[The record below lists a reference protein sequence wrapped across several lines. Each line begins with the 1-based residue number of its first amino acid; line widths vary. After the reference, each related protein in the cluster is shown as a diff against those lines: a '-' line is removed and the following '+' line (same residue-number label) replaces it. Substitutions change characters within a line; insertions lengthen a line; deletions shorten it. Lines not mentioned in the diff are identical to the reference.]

1 MNNINIDY
9 NSTYISSN
17 LIDEL
22 DYTIGEYGKP
32 NVTFI
37 YSLNA
42 FIEAFVL
49 NSNFYL
55 TDKEFKHISLLSK
68 SIFPNGRPILELLSK
83 NKKVSIISGIGNNIG
98 QVTGIIK
105 TDLSNPITYQ
115 EKINK
120 FINEGLNTEIARE
133 KYLKISSLN
142 NENLNLKYLSIG
154 KVEDGLIA
162 LESSDTPEQFYNSFL
177 AATTDSNLQA
187 ALPFYSYDFQVTNL
201 KNKGI
206 SKEIIGRITNA
217 FHNKQEEL
225 YNYFGLS
232 NQKIPPL
239 VNILL
244 SQCNS
249 ISDVP
254 NKLLQL
260 DKDFTELRSST
271 IIYETRLN
279 QSKTIKEQLE
289 AIDDYNK
296 FWEVFNRKY
305 NSSSRLLFNF
315 WEVSDNMETEKA
327 VDKAID
333 NSDISNIVEDLNLGK
348 LIGKSSKKLIDYYK
362 EKKILKR
369 FRGVTDIWNLYN
381 SSPNIK
387 NNIKNFEKVF
397 DVKLDPNDLKS
408 IQQKLK

>member
-1 MNNINIDY
+1 MNEVNIQF

-22 DYTIGEYGKP
+22 DYIIGEYEKP

-55 TDKEFKHISLLSK
+55 TDKEFKHINLLSK
-68 SIFPNGRPILELLSK
+68 SIFPSGRPILELLLK

-105 TDLSNPITYQ
+105 TDFSNPISYQ
-115 EKINK
+115 EKIDK
-120 FINEGLNTEIARE
+120 FISEGLDTEVARE

-142 NENLNLKYLSIG
+142 NENINLKYLSIG
-154 KVEDGLIA
+154 KVEGGLIA

-177 AATTDSNLQA
+177 VATSNSNLQA
-187 ALPFYSYDFQVTNL
+187 ALPFYSYDFQITNL
-201 KNKGI
+201 KSKGV
-206 SKEIIGRITNA
+206 SKEILGRISSA
-217 FHNKQEEL
+217 FNNKQEEL

-244 SQCNS
+244 SQCKS
-249 ISDVP
+249 ISDIP
-254 NKLLQL
+254 HKLLQL
-260 DKDFTELRSST
+260 DKDFTELRNST
-271 IIYETRLN
+271 ITYETRLN

-289 AIDDYNK
+289 AIDEYNK
-296 FWEVFNRKY
+296 FWEVFNKKY

-315 WEVSDNMETEKA
+315 WEVSDNIEMEKA
-327 VDKAID
+327 LDKAID
-333 NSDISNIVEDLNLGK
+333 DNDINNILEDLNLGK
-348 LIGKSSKKLIDYYK
+348 LIGKSSKKIIDYFK

-387 NNIKNFEKVF
+387 DNIKNFEKVF
-397 DVKLDPNDLKS
+397 DVKVDTNDLKS

>member
-1 MNNINIDY
+1 MNEVNIEF

-22 DYTIGEYGKP
+22 DFILGEYGKP

-55 TDKEFKHISLLSK
+55 TDKEFKHINLLSK
-68 SIFPNGRPILELLSK
+68 SIFPSGRPILELLIK

-105 TDLSNPITYQ
+105 TDFSNPISYQ
-115 EKINK
+115 EKIDK
-120 FINEGLNTEIARE
+120 FISEGLDTEVARE

-142 NENLNLKYLSIG
+142 NDNINLKYLSIG

-177 AATTDSNLQA
+177 VATSNSNLQA
-187 ALPFYSYDFQVTNL
+187 ALPFYSYDYQITNL

-206 SKEIIGRITNA
+206 SKEILGRISSA
-217 FHNKQEEL
+217 FNNKQENL

-232 NQKIPPL
+232 NQKIPAL

-244 SQCNS
+244 SQCKS
-249 ISDVP
+249 ISDIP
-254 NKLLQL
+254 QKLLQL
-260 DKDFTELRSST
+260 DKDFTELRNST
-271 IIYETRLN
+271 INYETRLN
-279 QSKTIKEQLE
+279 DSKTIKEQLE
-289 AIDDYNK
+289 AIDEYNK
-296 FWEVFNRKY
+296 FWDVFNKKY

-315 WEVSDNMETEKA
+315 WEASDNMEMEKA
-327 VDKAID
+327 LDKAID
-333 NSDISNIVEDLNLGK
+333 DNDITNIVEDLNLGK
-348 LIGKSSKKLIDYYK
+348 LIGKSSKKIIDYYK

-387 NNIKNFEKVF
+387 DNIKNFEKVF
-397 DVKLDPNDLKS
+397 DVKLDTNDLKS

>member
-1 MNNINIDY
+1 MIDVNIEF

-22 DYTIGEYGKP
+22 DYIIGEYDKP

-55 TDKEFKHISLLSK
+55 TDKEIKHINLLSK
-68 SIFPNGRPILELLSK
+68 SIFPNGRPILDLLIK
-83 NKKVSIISGIGNNIG
+83 HKKVSIISGIGNNIG

-105 TDLSNPITYQ
+105 TDFSNPISYQ
-115 EKINK
+115 EKINR
-120 FINEGLNTEIARE
+120 FINEGLDTEVARE

-142 NENLNLKYLSIG
+142 IDNVKLKYLSIG

-162 LESSDTPEQFYNSFL
+162 LESSDTPEQFYRSFL
-177 AATTDSNLQA
+177 DATSNSNLQA
-187 ALPFYSYDFQVTNL
+187 ALPFYSYDFQITNS
-201 KNKGI
+201 KNKGV
-206 SKEIIGRITNA
+206 SKEIIGRISNA
-217 FHNKQEEL
+217 FYNKQEEL

-244 SQCNS
+244 SQCKS
-249 ISDVP
+249 ISDIP
-254 NKLLQL
+254 SKLLQL

-271 IIYETRLN
+271 INYETRLY

-296 FWEVFNRKY
+296 FWDLFNKKH

-315 WEVSDNMETEKA
+315 WEVSENMEMEKA

-333 NSDISNIVEDLNLGK
+333 NNDITNIVEDLNLGK
-348 LIGKSSKKLIDYYK
+348 LIGKSSKKIIDYYK

-387 NNIKNFEKVF
+387 DNIKNFEKVF
-397 DVKLDPNDLKS
+397 DVKLDTNDLKT

>member
-1 MNNINIDY
+1 MNDVNIEF

-22 DYTIGEYGKP
+22 DYIVGEYAKP
-32 NVTFI
+32 NITFI

-55 TDKEFKHISLLSK
+55 TEKEFKHINLLSK
-68 SIFPNGRPILELLSK
+68 SIFPSGRPILELLVK

-105 TDLSNPITYQ
+105 TDLSNPISYK
-115 EKINK
+115 EKIDK

-133 KYLKISSLN
+133 KYLKIPSIN
-142 NENLNLKYLSIG
+142 NENIKLKYLSIG
-154 KVEDGLIA
+154 KVEDGIIA
-162 LESSDTPEQFYNSFL
+162 LESSDTPEEFYNSFL
-177 AATTDSNLQA
+177 IATSSSNLQA
-187 ALPFYSYDFQVTNL
+187 ALPFYSYDFQITNL
-201 KNKGI
+201 KNKGV

-217 FHNKQEEL
+217 FNNKQEEL

-244 SQCNS
+244 SQCKS
-249 ISDVP
+249 ISDIP
-254 NKLLQL
+254 YKLLQL
-260 DKDFTELRSST
+260 DKDFTELRNST
-271 IIYETRLN
+271 ITYETRLN
-279 QSKTIKEQLE
+279 NSTTIKEQLE
-289 AIDDYNK
+289 AIDEYNK
-296 FWEVFNRKY
+296 FWEVFNKKY

-315 WEVSDNMETEKA
+315 WEVSDNMEMEKA

-333 NSDISNIVEDLNLGK
+333 DNDITNIVEDLNLGK
-348 LIGKSSKKLIDYYK
+348 LIGKSSKKIIDYYK

-369 FRGVTDIWNLYN
+369 FRGVTNIWNLYN

-397 DVKLDPNDLKS
+397 DVKLDINELKS